1 MIGILQAQDG
11 AGMTENLQVIGRMK
25 MSLQFIIGSS
35 GSGKSCYAYQNIIEQ
50 AGLHPEKL
58 FYVIVPEQFTMQTQK
73 TLVEMSPG
81 RGILNIDILSFE
93 RLAYRVLE
101 EVGGDSR
108 ILLEE
113 TGKSMVLQKMV
124 QQHGKELSYL
134 GGQMRKAGY
143 LDEVKS
149 ILSEFMQYDIRD
161 SEIQEMIE
169 DSGDRA
175 LLQMKL
181 KDVAV
186 LYQAFTG
193 YLKDHYMTGEEVM
206 DALEKALPF
215 SEKMKNSVLLLDGYT
230 GFTPIQMRVVGELLA
245 VCEKVMVT
253 VTMDADENLSMRGKP
268 YQLFYMSRQMIHG
281 LSELTREIET
291 PVLLKDVGKSRFSQA
306 PALHFLENS
315 F

>member
-1 MIGILQAQDG
+1 MPERPFYGNRICGMIEILQAQDAPERPKICRKSG
-11 AGMTENLQVIGRMK
+11 GKDVTTVYYRKFRKRKVLLCISEYHRTGRTVSGEAFLCDRAGTVYHADPEDTG
-25 MSLQFIIGSS
+25 GDE
-35 GSGKSCYAYQNIIEQ
+35 SGK
-50 AGLHPEKL
+50 
-58 FYVIVPEQFTMQTQK
+58 
-73 TLVEMSPG
+73 
-81 RGILNIDILSFE
+81 GILNIDILSFE

-108 ILLEE
+108 TLLEE

-281 LSELTREIET
+281 FRS
-291 PVLLKDVGKSRFSQA
+291 
-306 PALHFLENS
+306 
-315 F
+315 